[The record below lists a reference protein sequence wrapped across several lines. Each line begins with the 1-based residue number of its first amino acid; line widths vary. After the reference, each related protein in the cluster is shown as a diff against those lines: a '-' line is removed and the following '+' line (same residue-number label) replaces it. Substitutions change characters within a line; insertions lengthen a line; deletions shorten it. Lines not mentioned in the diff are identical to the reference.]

1 MARSLREDLVKTV
14 ETAMTGDG
22 TGDGRATD
30 GRRTGGRRGGAG
42 AATTWGSGVQRRGE
56 GLRALTMCRR
66 YLMWKI
72 AFRFWRFT
80 GNIENT
86 FAEVFFATD

>member
-42 AATTWGSGVQRRGE
+42 AATTWGSGVQRRG
-56 GLRALTMCRR
+56 GGAACTHHVHGHLRC
-66 YLMWKI
+66 KI
-72 AFRFWRFT
+72 SFV
-80 GNIENT
+80 GDKN
-86 FAEVFFATD
+86 VP